1 MVPVVLLDAPGG
13 SYWDDLQHFIRRQ
26 LLAGGMIAEEDLSLY
41 RITDNDQL
49 AVDEILQFYRVYHS
63 MRYVKD
69 QLVLRLQ
76 QELSQPLLAAINQQF
91 ADVLLDGHFV
101 QTAALPE
108 ERDEPELKEMPR
120 LVFAFN
126 RRSLGRLR
134 QLIDA
139 INRQV

>member
-1 MVPVVLLDAPGG
+1 
-13 SYWDDLQHFIRRQ
+13 
-26 LLAGGMIAEEDLSLY
+26 MIAEEDLSLY

-49 AVDEILQFYRVYHS
+49 AVDEIMQFYRVYHS

-76 QELSQPLLAAINQQF
+76 QELSPSLLAAIDQQF
-91 ADVLLDGHFV
+91 ADVLVDGHFV
-101 QTAALPE
+101 QTTALPE
-108 ERDEPELKEMPR
+108 ERDEPELKGMPR

-134 QLIDA
+134 QLIDF
-139 INRQV
+139 INRQA